1 MRTARTTAEAGPPR
15 PGEHKDRDA
24 TVLARLVAL
33 KRMAVNDLKAEW
45 KTLFGTDAPNNSRGF
60 LELRLAHRIQEL
72 IYGGVARETS
82 KLLNALADEVEG
94 KPGRKSMIAD
104 SRNPVVGT
112 RLVREWNG
120 AEHTTIVLRDGYEF
134 DGRKY
139 KSLSA
144 IARDITGTRWNG
156 YRFFG
161 LARRNGTRTRNNNKK
176 SVCPTDQRPAVKGA
190 ASL

>member
-1 MRTARTTAEAGPPR
+1 MRTARTATEAGLLR
-15 PGEHKDRDA
+15 PGEHKERDA
-24 TVLARLVAL
+24 TVLARVVAL

-45 KTLFGTDAPNNSRGF
+45 KNLFGTDAPNNSRGF

-72 IYGGVARETS
+72 TYGGVARETA
-82 KLLNALADEVEG
+82 KLLNALADEVG
-94 KPGRKSMIAD
+94 KPGRKTMISD
-104 SRNPVVGT
+104 PRNPVVGT
-112 RLVREWNG
+112 RLVREWDG

-134 DGRKY
+134 EGRKY

-161 LARRNGTRTRNNNKK
+161 LREAPRQN
-176 SVCPTDQRPAVKGA
+176 Q
-190 ASL
+190 